1 MDGHCRLRPALSA
14 DLAAFVALERAAFDD
29 PWTSAQLQEALSWSG
44 AIAHVAEADD
54 GTVIGY
60 ILGRV
65 IVDEAEILSIATRPS
80 RRRAG
85 IGRDLLGEALKAMAQ
100 RGAHAVWLEVR
111 RSNQAARALY
121 QSAGF
126 VAAGL
131 RKGYYRR
138 PVEDALVLRRD
149 LPLSASAGTAQE

>member
-1 MDGHCRLRPALSA
+1 MDGPCRLRPASSA
-14 DLAAFVALERAAFDD
+14 DIAAFAQLEIASFSD
-29 PWTSAQLQEALSWSG
+29 PWTTEQLREALSWPG
-44 AIAHVAEADD
+44 AVVLTAELPEGGIA
-54 GTVIGY
+54 GY
-60 ILGRV
+60 VLGRV
-65 IVDEAEILSIATRPS
+65 IVDEGEILTIATDPA

-85 IGRDLLGEALKAMAQ
+85 IGRALLMAALTAMVQ

-111 RSNQAARALY
+111 ASNDAARQMY
-121 QSAGF
+121 QQAGF

-149 LPLSASAGTAQE
+149 LSPSAFRSAEP